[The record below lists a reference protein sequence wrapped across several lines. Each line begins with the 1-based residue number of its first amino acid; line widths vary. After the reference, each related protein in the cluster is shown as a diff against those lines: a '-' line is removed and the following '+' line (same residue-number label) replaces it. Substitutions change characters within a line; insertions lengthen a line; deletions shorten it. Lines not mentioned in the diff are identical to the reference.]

1 MSPIVRFAPS
11 PTGMLHIGNVRTAL
25 FNYIFAKS
33 HGGKFLLRIEDTDK
47 QRSTEQAV
55 EVIFDGLKWLGLDYD
70 GEAIFQSARISRHRE
85 LAHHLLEQG
94 KAYRCY
100 ADETEMEKLRH
111 DSRTDNE
118 KIIYPDREEPRFTP
132 DDNKPFT
139 IRLKT
144 PLTGELTIND
154 IIRGSVTL
162 KNSEIDDMILL
173 RSDGTPTYMHA
184 VVCDDIDMKITHII
198 RGEDHLINAF
208 RQYYLYQALEAEP
221 PVFAHLPLLHGADG
235 AKLSKRHGATSV
247 SEWQEQGFLPDML
260 LNYLVT
266 LGWNELGKDKFTL
279 SEVIEKFDLANISKS
294 SSQLD
299 NGKIN
304 FLSGLYIRSLS
315 SDDLAY
321 QYQQYYRFITQKSLS
336 ESDLEILKQAIPLFK
351 ERSSTLK
358 EFGEITD
365 FLITD
370 AMILPDTKSKILL
383 DNPDNRTIINNIIP
397 QFAAITDWNNENI
410 ATMFKDFL
418 QTYHL
423 KMPNIGPLL
432 RACIAG
438 VTNTPDL
445 ASVLGIL
452 GKEKTI
458 QRIQKYALT

>member
-25 FNYIFAKS
+25 FNYIFAKH

-47 QRSTEQAV
+47 QRSTNDAV

-70 GEAIFQSARISRHRE
+70 GEAVFQSARISRHNA
-85 LAHHLLEQG
+85 LAHQLLSQG

-111 DSRTDNE
+111 DSRADNE
-118 KIIYPDREEPRFTP
+118 KIMYPDRDEPRFTP

-144 PLTGELTIND
+144 PLTGELRIDD
-154 IIRGSVTL
+154 IIRGTVTI
-162 KNSEIDDMILL
+162 KNSEIDDMVLL

-208 RQYYLYQALEAEP
+208 RQYYLYQALDAEP

-266 LGWNELGKDKFTL
+266 LGWNELGKDKFTI

-294 SSQLD
+294 ASQLD

-304 FLSGLYIRSLS
+304 FLSGLYIRTLPT
-315 SDDLAY
+315 DDLLNEY
-321 QYQQYYRFITQKSLS
+321 HKYYMFMTQKSLS
-336 ESDLEILKQAIPLFK
+336 QSDLNILKNAIPLFK

-358 EFGEITD
+358 EFGEITQ
-365 FLITD
+365 FLLTD
-370 AMILPDTKSKILL
+370 DVIIPDTKSQILL
-383 DNPDNRTIINNIIP
+383 ENPDNLKILHNILP
-397 QFAAITDWNNENI
+397 KFEAITHWNNDTITE
-410 ATMFKDFL
+410 MFKEFL
-418 QTYHL
+418 KTHDL

-432 RACIAG
+432 RACVAG

-458 QRIQKYALT
+458 LRIKRFL

>member
-25 FNYIFAKS
+25 FNYIFAKH

-47 QRSTEQAV
+47 QRSTAEAV

-70 GEAIFQSARISRHRE
+70 GEAVFQSARISSHNA
-85 LAHHLLEQG
+85 LAQYLLSQG

-118 KIIYPDREEPRFTP
+118 KIIYPDRDEPRFSP

-144 PLTGELTIND
+144 PLTGDLQIND
-154 IIRGSVTL
+154 IIRGTVTI
-162 KNSEIDDMILL
+162 KNSEIDDMVLL

-184 VVCDDIDMKITHII
+184 VVCDDIDMKTTHII

-208 RQYYLYQALEAEP
+208 RQYYLYQALGAEV

-260 LNYLVT
+260 INYLVT

-294 SSQLD
+294 ASQLD

-304 FLSGLYIRSLS
+304 FLSGLYIRTLS
-315 SDDLAY
+315 TEDLLNEY
-321 QYQQYYRFITQKSLS
+321 HKYYAFMTKKSLS
-336 ESDLEILKQAIPLFK
+336 QSDLNIFKNAIPLFK

-358 EFGEITD
+358 ELGDITQ
-365 FLITD
+365 FLLTED
-370 AMILPDTKSKILL
+370 MIIPDTKSKILL
-383 DNPDNRTIINNIIP
+383 ENSDNLKILQNILPKFETITHWHSDT
-397 QFAAITDWNNENI
+397 ITE
-410 ATMFKDFL
+410 MFKEFL
-418 QTYHL
+418 KTHDL

-432 RACIAG
+432 RACVAG

-445 ASVLGIL
+445 ALVLGIL

-458 QRIQKYALT
+458 LRIKKFL